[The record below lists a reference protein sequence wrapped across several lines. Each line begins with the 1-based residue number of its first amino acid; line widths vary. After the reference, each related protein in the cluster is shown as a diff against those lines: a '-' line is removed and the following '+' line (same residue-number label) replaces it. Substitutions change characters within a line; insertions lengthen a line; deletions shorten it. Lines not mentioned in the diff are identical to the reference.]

1 MLQRA
6 KYTKTQINAVTED
19 ISGSYA
25 NEKNIYE
32 IKNQNWVFHFGNLY
46 TYITF
51 QFGGD
56 AQ

>member
-25 NEKNIYE
+25 DEKNIYE
-32 IKNQNWVFHFGNLY
+32 IKN
-46 TYITF
+46 
-51 QFGGD
+51 
-56 AQ
+56 